1 MLRRGGEHPEAG
13 MVKHPGCR
21 RIAAWRDVGAGL
33 LIQPPAGQAKLS
45 RYGQCLVMDDAVR
58 FKQCIHVAG
67 SPPGVEGESH
77 GSAAEHVKVRD
88 YAPLGEPLAKAPESI
103 LDACPIE
110 QWRGFTH
117 AASIS

>member
-1 MLRRGGEHPEAG
+1 VP
-13 MVKHPGCR
+13 
-21 RIAAWRDVGAGL
+21 GAGEGL
-33 LIQPPAGQAKLS
+33 AGSTGAGSRRPPAVVQ
-45 RYGQCLVMDDAVR
+45 QEDMDNAVR

-88 YAPLGEPLAKAPESI
+88 YAAPGEPLAKAPESI
-103 LDACPIE
+103 LDACPVE
-110 QWRGFTH
+110 QRRGFTH